1 MSEEVVRKKKERVV
15 VDETVELKIEVSALF
30 FDNMDKA
37 KKKVAEA
44 RGFDVSYGEYLEE
57 AMNDL
62 VKMVRSMEDELVRRD
77 YEDQLPEVKDNS
89 IEIEQEVIEEDD
101 EEKEAPAHLYAH
113 IEEDSAKE
121 IMYV

>member
-1 MSEEVVRKKKERVV
+1 MSEEIVRKKKERVV
-15 VDETVELKIEVSALF
+15 VDETVELKIELSAEF

-37 KKKVAEA
+37 KKKVADQ
-44 RGFDVSYGEYLEE
+44 RGFDISYGEYIEE

-62 VKMVRSMEDELVRRD
+62 VKMVRSMEDELIRRD
-77 YEDQLPEVKDNS
+77 YEDGLPEVIDKSEEEKPVDPS
-89 IEIEQEVIEEDD
+89 TGEVEEDVPP
-101 EEKEAPAHLYAH
+101 ELYAH